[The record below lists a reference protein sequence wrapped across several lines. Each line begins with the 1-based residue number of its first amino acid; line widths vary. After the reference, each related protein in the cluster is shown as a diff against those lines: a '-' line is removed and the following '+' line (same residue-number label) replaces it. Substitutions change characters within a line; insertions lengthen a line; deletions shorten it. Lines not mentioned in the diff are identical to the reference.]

1 MNWLTIQP
9 TTNPAPTATITEVPN
24 AVVST
29 STVAAL
35 APRAKIT
42 GTVATGAIGLQLLKL
57 KIQLL
62 LPLFANKNMVS
73 TSTPSNPVIRRRS
86 PDNAF
91 QRSRSLDRTEALD
104 DSSDEAIFFA

>member
-24 AVVST
+24 AVVRT

-73 TSTPSNPVIRRRS
+73 TSTLSNPVMRRRS